1 MNLPVLFRTI
11 DGTSQVTIETQYA
24 TELLL
29 AIGWYGEPA
38 DYVSL
43 SSRRQKTARPV

>member
-24 TELLL
+24 AEMLDILTVWRAPPSTFLFLHKDITNH
-29 AIGWYGEPA
+29 AA
-38 DYVSL
+38 
-43 SSRRQKTARPV
+43 